1 MMSLNLCLTFVFLSL
16 LRGKFIEECTE
27 KVEISINLSSDRMEE
42 HKMKLTN
49 SAAFIWVKAL

>member
-1 MMSLNLCLTFVFLSL
+1 MSLNLCLTLVFLSL
-16 LRGKFIEECTE
+16 LRRKFIKEYTE

-42 HKMKLTN
+42 EHKIKLTN